1 MTTLEA
7 PSVTPCP
14 VPWCP
19 DNGHHVWTHDDL
31 TTERRHSMRVLVTPT
46 GFGRDIVVTA
56 EVYET
61 PAGTEPLVDLDNAD
75 QLSSRAQVERVIA
88 AMREA
93 ADLAFGRVE
102 GLNNP
107 ETPAELAVLHA
118 VQEMAAGRVGQN
130 AVIEAWERLTVARAT
145 EAVDIMDEFDVEE
158 ATR

>member
-61 PAGTEPLVDLDNAD
+61 PAGTEPLVDLENAD
-75 QLSSRAQVERVIA
+75 QLSSRAQVERVID

-93 ADLAFGRVE
+93 ADLAFGPSPVAE
-102 GLNNP
+102 QQT
-107 ETPAELAVLHA
+107 EFDYAAAELINRAGNPLDVNRLI
-118 VQEMAAGRVGQN
+118 AA
-130 AVIEAWERLTVARAT
+130 AIRLRRAHGALCDA
-145 EAVDIMDEFDVEE
+145 ECDAEVEE